1 MIRVNVITKNGQKVW
16 SNKQTLEEAQAWIAE
31 GSKQQWWGKPAYTEV
46 IPAKKELQEV
56 IIQPKIVEQQEVVV
70 TPEVLDDEGN
80 VITPAITEMQEVVVQ
95 EEIKE
100 MQLVEIEPE
109 KTIEHPAEF
118 EVQIEDITAEIEA
131 QKAID
136 QALKFLSDTDWM
148 VIRQAETGV
157 PVPQEILEQ
166 RAQARILIS
175 KKREQKKGF

>member
-1 MIRVNVITKNGQKVW
+1 MIRVKIIKNGI
-16 SNKQTLEEAQAWIAE
+16 QTHGAQFNTQAEADAWIAE
-31 GSKQQWWGKPAYTEV
+31 GTKQQWWGKPAYTEV

-56 IIQPKIVEQQEVVV
+56 ILS
-70 TPEVLDDEGN
+70 PEVLDEDGN
-80 VITPAITEMQEVVVQ
+80 IITPAITEMQEVVIQ

-100 MQLVEIEPE
+100 MQLVETEPE
-109 KTIEHPAEF
+109 KKIEHPAEF

-136 QALKFLSDTDWM
+136 QALKFLLDTDWM

-157 PVPQEILEQ
+157 PAPQEILEQ

-175 KKREQKKGF
+175 EKREQLKA

>member
-1 MIRVNVITKNGQKVW
+1 MLRVNIIKNGQVTHLG
-16 SNKQTLEEAQAWIAE
+16 QFATQAEADAWIAE

-56 IIQPKIVEQQEVVV
+56 ILS
-70 TPEVLDDEGN
+70 PEVLDEDGN
-80 VITPAITEMQEVVVQ
+80 VITPA
-95 EEIKE
+95 IKE

-109 KTIEHPAEF
+109 TTIEHPAEF

-148 VIRQAETGV
+148 IIRQAETGV
-157 PVPQEILEQ
+157 PAPQEILEK

-175 KKREQKKGF
+175 EKREQLKA

>member
-1 MIRVNVITKNGQKVW
+1 MLRVKIIKNGV
-16 SNKQTLEEAQAWIAE
+16 QTHGAQFTTQAEADAWIAE
-31 GSKQQWWGKPAYTEV
+31 GTKQQWWGKPAYTEV

-56 IIQPKIVEQQEVVV
+56 ILS
-70 TPEVLDDEGN
+70 PEVLDEDGN
-80 VITPAITEMQEVVVQ
+80 VITPA
-95 EEIKE
+95 IKE

-109 KTIEHPAEF
+109 TTINHPSEF

-136 QALKFLSDTDWM
+136 QALKFLLDTDWM

-166 RAQARILIS
+166 RSQARILIS
-175 KKREQKKGF
+175 EKREQLKA

>member
-1 MIRVNVITKNGQKVW
+1 MIRVKIIKNGV
-16 SNKQTLEEAQAWIAE
+16 QTHGAQFTTQAEADAWIAE

-56 IIQPKIVEQQEVVV
+56 ILS
-70 TPEVLDDEGN
+70 PEVLDEDGN
-80 VITPAITEMQEVVVQ
+80 IITPA
-95 EEIKE
+95 IKE

-148 VIRQAETGV
+148 IIRQAETGA
-157 PVPQEILEQ
+157 PVPQEILVK

-175 KKREQKKGF
+175 EKREQLKA

>member
-1 MIRVNVITKNGQKVW
+1 MLRVNIIKNGQVTHLAEFTT
-16 SNKQTLEEAQAWIAE
+16 QAEADAWIAE

-56 IIQPKIVEQQEVVV
+56 VIQPRIVEQQEVVI
-70 TPEVLDDEGN
+70 TPEVRDEDCN
-80 VITPAITEMQEVVVQ
+80 IITPAITEMQEVVIQ

-175 KKREQKKGF
+175 EKREQLKA